1 MQVKM
6 KTTMVHHIND
16 TNSAGILNHNP
27 RPILLDFYADWCN
40 PCQRLAPTIEEL
52 AAEYGDRAVIV
63 KCNIEEAPETAA
75 YFGVR
80 SIPTILFIKDSVI
93 EATEVGAQPK
103 SVLKANL
110 DRLLK

>member
-1 MQVKM
+1 
-6 KTTMVHHIND
+6 MVHHIND
-16 TNSAGILNHNP
+16 TNAAELLNHNP

-40 PCQRLAPTIEEL
+40 PCQQLAPTIEDL

-63 KCNIEEAPETAA
+63 KCNVEEAPETAA

-80 SIPTILFIKDSVI
+80 SIPTIHFIKDSKI
-93 EATEVGAQPK
+93 EATEVGAQSK
-103 SVLKANL
+103 AVLRANL